1 MEDDE
6 TGDIGDASAAAD
18 AWLAKVDAGE
28 VEASWEATSSLF
40 RRLVDVA
47 QWRESFD
54 RVRSVFGRTLHREQ
68 SDARFTTSVP
78 GAPDGEY
85 VIMEYAAELERKKE
99 AVETVVAMRDDEDGA
114 WKVGGYFVR

>member
-6 TGDIGDASAAAD
+6 TGAVAEASAAAD
-18 AWLAKVDAGE
+18 AWLETVDAGD
-28 VEASWEATSSLF
+28 VKASWEATSSLF
-40 RRLVDVA
+40 RRLVGVT

-54 RVRSVFGRTLHREQ
+54 RVRAVFGRTLRRDQ

-85 VIMEYAAELERKKE
+85 VVMEYAAELERKKE
-99 AVETVVAMRDDEDGA
+99 AVETVVAMRDEDGA
-114 WKVGGYFVR
+114 WRVSGYFIR